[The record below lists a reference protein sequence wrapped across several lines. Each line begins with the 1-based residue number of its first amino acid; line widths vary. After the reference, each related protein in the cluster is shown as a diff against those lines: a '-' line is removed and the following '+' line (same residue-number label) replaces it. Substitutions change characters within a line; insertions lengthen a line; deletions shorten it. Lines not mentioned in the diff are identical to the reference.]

1 MSATRSML
9 VLQVRLLGPVNG
21 FLAWSRIRMAS
32 GLSLIDFL
40 RGKRA
45 PRVNMARLRESLE
58 TGDHGGEIT

>member
-1 MSATRSML
+1 MSASASIAAIVTLIGVKRR
-9 VLQVRLLGPVNG
+9 VVP
-21 FLAWSRIRMAS
+21 AWSRARAS